1 MNDILYLRDLVVI
14 FAVAVVVVTAL
25 HRFRIPSIAGFILAG
40 VLMGPQGLGLIN
52 DLHQVEV
59 LAETGVALLLFGIGL
74 EISLERLR
82 RLWWPVVAGGTLQV
96 GLSASATFVVARLLG
111 YSPNLAL
118 FLGFIIAISSTA
130 IVLQGLEA
138 RGELDAP
145 HGRLTLGI
153 LVFQDL
159 CVVPMMLAIPL
170 LSGSGP
176 STQNLFG
183 ALLQTVAILSGVLL
197 AARLVVPRALRLIAK
212 TRQRNL
218 FVVTVLLVSLGTAWV
233 LSISGISLALG
244 AFLAGLVVAGSEYRH
259 QALADLLS
267 FRDTFTSIFFVS
279 LGMLL
284 DPGAIFKNIIPILVL
299 LMAVLVGKSALVFVT
314 AMLMRLPLRV
324 CVLAAAALSQIGEF
338 SFVLMHGAQA
348 AGLLTETVAGNLVVV
363 AVLSMLVTPFGL
375 SLGPHLAAGVG
386 KIQVL
391 TRLLKVS
398 TAEDAAEE
406 VRTMHDHVIIGGYG
420 LAGQE
425 LAQALRQCGIPYVI
439 AELSVENVRRAVS
452 KGEPAYFC
460 DVTSFEVLQCL
471 KATSARELVLVIN
484 DPDANLRAV
493 KTARS
498 LAPNLHI
505 VVRTSYQLDIEPL
518 LEAGANEIIS
528 AEIEAAAEVVSRTL
542 TRHKVDP
549 KQLAAYL
556 SRIRSLRQ
564 EKVTSAGG
572 EEDTGG

>member
-14 FAVAVVVVTAL
+14 FAVAVVVVTTL

-82 RLWWPVVAGGTLQV
+82 RLWWPVLVGGTLQV
-96 GLSASATFVVARLLG
+96 GLSASAAFLVARLLG

-118 FLGFIIAISSTA
+118 FLGFVIAISSTA

-183 ALLQTVAILSGVLL
+183 ALLRTVVILSGVLL
-197 AARLVVPRALRLIAK
+197 AARLVVPQALRLIAK

-218 FVVTVLLVSLGTAWV
+218 FVVAVLLVSLGTAWV

-324 CVLAAAALSQIGEF
+324 CVLAAVALSQIGEF

-348 AGLLTETVAGNLVVV
+348 ADLLPETVAGNLVVV

-549 KQLAAYL
+549 KQLAAHL

>member
-1 MNDILYLRDLVVI
+1 MNDIPYLRDLVVI

-25 HRFRIPSIAGFILAG
+25 HRLKIPSIAGFILAG
-40 VLMGPQGLGLIN
+40 ILVGPGGFGLV
-52 DLHQVEV
+52 DDVHKVEV

-82 RLWWPVVAGGTLQV
+82 RLWWPVLAGGALQV
-96 GLSASATFVVARLLG
+96 GLTAAATFAVCRLLG

-118 FLGFIIAISSTA
+118 FIGFVIAISSTA

-159 CVVPMMLAIPL
+159 SVVPMMLAIPL

-176 STQNLFG
+176 PAQNLFS
-183 ALLQTVAILSGVLL
+183 ALLRTVAILASVLL
-197 AARLVVPRALRLIAK
+197 AARLIVPRALRLIAK

-218 FVVTVLLVSLGTAWV
+218 FVVAVLLVSIGTAWV
-233 LSISGISLALG
+233 LWICGIPLALG

-259 QALADLLS
+259 QALADLIS
-267 FRDTFTSIFFVS
+267 FRDAFTSIFFVS
-279 LGMLL
+279 IGMLL
-284 DPGAIFKNIIPILVL
+284 DPGAILENIIPILIL
-299 LMAVLVGKSALVFVT
+299 LVAVLAGKSGLVFIT
-314 AMLMRLPLRV
+314 AMIMRLPLRV
-324 CVLAAAALSQIGEF
+324 CVLAAAALAQVGEF
-338 SFVLMHGAQA
+338 SFILMRGAQTT
-348 AGLLTETVAGNLVVV
+348 GLVTDHLAGNLVVV
-363 AVLSMLVTPFGL
+363 AVLSMFVTPFGL

-406 VRTMHDHVIIGGYG
+406 VRTMHEHVIIGGYG
-420 LAGQE
+420 LAGQQ
-425 LAQALRQCGIPYVI
+425 LAQALRQSGIPYVI
-439 AELSVENVRRAVS
+439 AELNVENVRNAIS

-460 DVTSFEVLQCL
+460 DITSLEVLECL
-471 KATSARELVLVIN
+471 QAADAGELVLLIN
-484 DPDANLRAV
+484 DPDANQRAV
-493 KTARS
+493 KAARS

-505 VVRTSYQLDIEPL
+505 VVRASYQLDIRPL
-518 LEAGANEIIS
+518 LKAGANEIIA
-528 AEIEAAAEVVSRTL
+528 AEIEAAVEVVSRTL
-542 TRHKVDP
+542 NRHQVDP
-549 KQLAAYL
+549 EQVAVHL

-564 EKVTSAGG
+564 EKTA
-572 EEDTGG
+572 